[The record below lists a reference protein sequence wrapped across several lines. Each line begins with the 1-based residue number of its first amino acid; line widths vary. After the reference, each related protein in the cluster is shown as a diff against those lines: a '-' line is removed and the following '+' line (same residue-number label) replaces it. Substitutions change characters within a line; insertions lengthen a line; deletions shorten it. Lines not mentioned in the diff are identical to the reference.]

1 MGKNIS
7 RKIVETLLEVSD
19 QLRFLARR
27 QGMEHGLSVL
37 QMKILHYLEQ
47 SPRQKCYAGAI
58 QSSFQLTNATLSGA
72 VKVLQSKKL
81 VQAQKDKEDRRK
93 IRLQLTEWGRK
104 ISYIT
109 RFYTKPV
116 EDIITPLHEAE
127 QTAFLKK
134 LEGIAF
140 KLRETFE

>member
-1 MGKNIS
+1 MEKYIS
-7 RKIVETLLEVSD
+7 RKIVDTLLEVSD

-27 QGMEHGLSVL
+27 QGMEHGMSVL

-47 SPRQKCYAGAI
+47 SPRQKCYSGAL

-72 VKVLQSKKL
+72 VKVLKSKKL

-93 IRLQLTEWGRK
+93 IRLQLTDWGK
-104 ISYIT
+104 KVSHIT

-116 EDIITPLHEAE
+116 EDIIAPLPKAE
-127 QTAFLKK
+127 QAAFLKK